1 MAGIDR
7 VGIAQPV
14 LNRGDGELCRAR
26 LARRP
31 GLRLLHR
38 LDLGGL
44 IERAGVMNIFVA
56 SRLRR
61 LPALL
66 ARDGLQPVQEARGDC
81 RSTADL
87 GRMREDDV
95 LMAEQLSEVVRGKAD
110 AALRKVETEFMAHR
124 PAQPRVYARC

>member
-1 MAGIDR
+1 MAGIER
-7 VGIAQPV
+7 VGVAAPV
-14 LNRGDGELCRAR
+14 LNPRDGELCRAR

-44 IERAGVMNIFVA
+44 INRAGVMNIFVA

-81 RSTADL
+81 RSTANL
-87 GRMREDDV
+87 GRMGEDHF
-95 LMAEQLSEVVRGKAD
+95 LMAEQLSEVVRGKAN
-110 AALRKVETEFMAHR
+110 APLRQVEAKFM
-124 PAQPRVYARC
+124 